1 MGDFYSVSVMTVDNE
16 ANTPPLITPHQM
28 KLLRAVT
35 AMAWADGQL
44 EPGEKELLVDSLAAL
59 FTHLPQ
65 ESLKVQLRQFI
76 QQNIPLEETVPKIEI
91 LEDKKLLVQLS
102 YLVARSSRRTE
113 DEPWINREESEA
125 YQKVL
130 HFTHLP
136 HQVITQ
142 LEVEAE
148 QVADTL
154 DRNHGEGM
162 KKLVRG
168 ILAFFE
174 ED

>member
-1 MGDFYSVSVMTVDNE
+1 MGDFYSVGIMTVNHE

-44 EPGEKELLVDSLAAL
+44 EPGEEKLLVDSLSAL

-65 ESLKVQLRQFI
+65 ESLKVQLRQFV
-76 QQNIPLEETVPKIEI
+76 QQNIPLEETVPKIET

-113 DEPWINREESEA
+113 DEPWVNTEESEA

-130 HFTHLP
+130 HLTHLP
-136 HQVITQ
+136 HQVINQ
-142 LEVEAE
+142 LEIESK

-154 DRNHGEGM
+154 ARDHGEGM

>member
-1 MGDFYSVSVMTVDNE
+1 MTLDDE
-16 ANTPPLITPHQM
+16 ASNTPLITPHQM

-44 EPGEKELLVDSLAAL
+44 EPGEEELLVESLAAL
-59 FTHLPQ
+59 FAHIPQ
-65 ESLKVQLRQFI
+65 ESLKVQLRQFV
-76 QQNIPLEETVPKIEI
+76 QQNIPLEETVPKIET

-113 DEPWINREESEA
+113 DEPWINKEESEA

-130 HFTHLP
+130 HMVHLP
-136 HQVITQ
+136 HQVINQ

-148 QVADTL
+148 HVADTL
-154 DRNHGEGM
+154 QRNHGEGM

>member
-1 MGDFYSVSVMTVDNE
+1 MGDFYSVGIMTVDNE
-16 ANTPPLITPHQM
+16 ANTTPLITPHQM

-44 EPGEKELLVDSLAAL
+44 EPGEEKLLVDSLSAL

-65 ESLKVQLRQFI
+65 ESLKVQLRQFV
-76 QQNIPLEETVPKIEI
+76 QQNIPLEETVPKIEA

-113 DEPWINREESEA
+113 DEAWVNTEESEA

-130 HFTHLP
+130 HLTHLP
-136 HQVITQ
+136 HQVINQ
-142 LEVEAE
+142 LEIESK

-154 DRNHGEGM
+154 ARDHGEGM

>member
-1 MGDFYSVSVMTVDNE
+1 MILDDEEST
-16 ANTPPLITPHQM
+16 TPLITPHQM

-44 EPGEKELLVDSLAAL
+44 EPGEAELLVESLAAL
-59 FTHLPQ
+59 FGHLPQ

-76 QQNIPLEETVPKIEI
+76 QQNIPLEETVPKIET

-113 DEPWINREESEA
+113 DEPWINQSESEA

-130 HFTHLP
+130 KMVHLP
-136 HQVITQ
+136 HQVVNQ

-154 DRNHGEGM
+154 EHNHGEGM